1 MVYALG
7 VSQDGNSFQRKGAVM
22 VPYVGIA
29 ILILLL
35 GCAPTSILMDQQA
48 KESLSAIKEIKV
60 MSYESQAPVVP
71 ISNEGVSGV
80 LAIVATAAETHRERL
95 DKMGLEDPILHVKK
109 GFLASMQTSLPKTTL
124 SEVPHPLPD
133 DDLEKLKRELGQGYL
148 LDFKTTKWGIL
159 NNAMQGYSF
168 AVYHSRARL
177 VNLSEEKIIWQ
188 GVCYLVEN
196 DPIARPSILDFE
208 ADNGALFKAYLA
220 KLATSCVTELNRQF
234 TDTSASQ

>member
-7 VSQDGNSFQRKGAVM
+7 VYEGNSFQRKGAVM

-35 GCAPTSILMDQQA
+35 GCAPTSIVMDQQA
-48 KESLSAIKEIKV
+48 KESLSAIKEVKV
-60 MSYESQAPVVP
+60 MYYESPAPVVP
-71 ISNEGVSGV
+71 IPAGGGV
-80 LAIVATAAETHRERL
+80 LDIVAAAAETHRERL
-95 DKMGLEDPILHVKK
+95 DKMGLEDPIFQVKK
-109 GFLASMQTSLPKTTL
+109 GFLASMQTSLPKMTL

-177 VNLSEEKIIWQ
+177 LNLSEEKIIWQ
-188 GVCYLVEN
+188 GVCYLSEN
-196 DPIARPSILDFE
+196 DPVGRPSIHDFE
-208 ADNGALFKAYLA
+208 ADNGALFKQYLA
-220 KLATSCVTELNRQF
+220 KLGTSCVTELNRQF
-234 TDTSASQ
+234 TDTTASK

>member
-1 MVYALG
+1 MI
-7 VSQDGNSFQRKGAVM
+7 
-22 VPYVGIA
+22 PYVGIA

-60 MSYESQAPVVP
+60 MYYESPAPLVP
-71 ISNEGVSGV
+71 ISPVGGV
-80 LAIVATAAETHRERL
+80 VAVVASATETHRERL
-95 DKMGLEDPILHVKK
+95 DKMGLEDPILQVKN
-109 GFLASMQTSLPKTTL
+109 GFLASMQTSLPKTIL
-124 SEVPHPLPD
+124 SEVSHPLPD
-133 DDLEKLKRELGQGYL
+133 DDLEKLKTELGQGYL

-159 NNAMQGYSF
+159 NNAMQVYSF
-168 AVYHSRARL
+168 AVYQSRARL

-188 GVCYLVEN
+188 GVCHLVEN

-220 KLATSCVTELNRQF
+220 KLATSCVAELNRQF
-234 TDTSASQ
+234 ADTGASQ